1 MKDKIY
7 ISGKDVESTKKT
19 SLPGKPAKDVISKGE
34 FPTKRIDASELFSH
48 FTANI
53 INEKKVFTR

>member
-7 ISGKDVESTKKT
+7 IPGKDVE
-19 SLPGKPAKDVISKGE
+19 PAKKKSLVNKPKTDVSKGE
-34 FPTKRIDASELFSH
+34 FQYKRIDASELFSH

-53 INEKKVFTR
+53 INEEKVFTR